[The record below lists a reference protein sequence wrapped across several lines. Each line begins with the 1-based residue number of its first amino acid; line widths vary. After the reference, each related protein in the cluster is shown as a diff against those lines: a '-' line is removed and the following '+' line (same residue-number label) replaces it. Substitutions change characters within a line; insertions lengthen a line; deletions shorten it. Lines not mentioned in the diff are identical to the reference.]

1 MINKLL
7 NDWFMY
13 IFKYM
18 GQRLDIWI
26 QFEKWYLAIAV
37 TIPKAELIFVNDFFF
52 VPCLGHGFVCVYVCV
67 YVCETDLDRPMTHQ
81 NRKRESKVVQQ
92 LHCPQSIWCLQWTQV
107 LSTAEVTATYT
118 HTHPQIYTNTHTYTH
133 RASECRST
141 ARPQAKS
148 HCTGT

>member
-1 MINKLL
+1 MTDLCKFSNTGNKKWKSGFNLKNDILQLQLQFPKLDSSLSMI
-7 NDWFMY
+7 
-13 IFKYM
+13 
-18 GQRLDIWI
+18 
-26 QFEKWYLAIAV
+26 
-37 TIPKAELIFVNDFFF
+37 FFL
-52 VPCLGHGFVCVYVCV
+52 PCLGHGFVCVYVCV